1 MFRKAF
7 PWSRDE
13 NKELPLVDEKGVKVR
28 IREKRETDIRNEYS
42 WRIDP
47 ELSRL
52 DATRPMTMSYE
63 DFFRYSREEM
73 QFPNYRSKRL
83 AVETLE
89 GIHIGNIMYYDLDMR
104 SRQAELGIMIGDMV
118 FWSCGYGTDTV
129 NTLLRHLFT
138 TLELDKVYLHTL
150 SWNYRAQASFNKSGF
165 KSVRD
170 VKRGGQDF
178 ILMEVLRPD
187 WEKSQSKK
195 PINLFCPIR

>member
-104 SRQAELGIMIGDMV
+104 SRQAELGIMIGDKEY
-118 FWSCGYGTDTV
+118 WSSGYGADTV

-187 WEKSQSKK
+187 WEKSQSK
-195 PINLFCPIR
+195 

>member
-13 NKELPLVDEKGVKVR
+13 NKELPLVNEEGEKVR
-28 IREKRETDIRNEYS
+28 VREKRVEDIRNEYM
-42 WRIDP
+42 WRVDP

-63 DFFRYSREEM
+63 DFFRYSKEEM

-89 GIHIGNIMYYDLDMR
+89 GVHIGNIMYYDLNMQN
-104 SRQAELGIMIGDMV
+104 SQAELGIMIGDKDY
-118 FWSCGYGTDTV
+118 WSSGYGTDTV
-129 NTLLRHLFT
+129 NTLVRHLFT
-138 TLELDKVYLHTL
+138 ILELDRVYLHTL
-150 SWNYRAQASFNKSGF
+150 SWNYRAQASFSKSGF
-165 KSVRD
+165 KLVRN

-178 ILMEVLRPD
+178 ILMEILRSD
-187 WEKSQSKK
+187 WEE
-195 PINLFCPIR
+195 PYAN

>member
-13 NKELPLVDEKGVKVR
+13 NKELPLVDEKAVKVR

-104 SRQAELGIMIGDMV
+104 SRQAELGIMIGDKEY
-118 FWSCGYGTDTV
+118 WSSGYGTDTV

-187 WEKSQSKK
+187 WEKSQSK
-195 PINLFCPIR
+195 

>member
-1 MFRKAF
+1 LFRKAF

-13 NKELPLVDEKGVKVR
+13 NKELPLVDEKGDKVR
-28 IREKRETDIRNEYS
+28 IREKREGDIRNEYS
-42 WRIDP
+42 WRVDP

-63 DFFRYSREEM
+63 DFFRYSKEEM

-89 GIHIGNIMYYDLDMR
+89 GIHIGNIMYYDLNMR
-104 SRQAELGIMIGDMV
+104 SRQAELGIMIGDKEY
-118 FWSCGYGTDTV
+118 WSSGFGTDTV

-138 TLELDKVYLHTL
+138 VLELDRVYLHTL
-150 SWNYRAQASFNKSGF
+150 AWNYRAQASFNKSGF
-165 KSVRD
+165 KSIRD

-187 WEKSQSKK
+187 WEESQSK
-195 PINLFCPIR
+195 

>member
-7 PWSRDE
+7 PLSRDE

-104 SRQAELGIMIGDMV
+104 SRQAELGIMIGDKEY
-118 FWSCGYGTDTV
+118 WSSGYGTDTV

-187 WEKSQSKK
+187 WEKSQSK
-195 PINLFCPIR
+195 

>member
-13 NKELPLVDEKGVKVR
+13 NKELPMVNEEGEKVR
-28 IREKRETDIRNEYS
+28 VREKRVEDIRNEYT
-42 WRIDP
+42 WRVDP

-63 DFFRYSREEM
+63 DFFRYSKEEM

-89 GIHIGNIMYYDLDMR
+89 GVHIGNIMYYDLNMQN
-104 SRQAELGIMIGDMV
+104 SQAELGIMIGDKGY
-118 FWSCGYGTDTV
+118 WSSGYGTDTV
-129 NTLLRHLFT
+129 NTLVRHLFT
-138 TLELDKVYLHTL
+138 ILELDRVYLHTL
-150 SWNYRAQASFNKSGF
+150 SWNYRAQASFAKSGF
-165 KSVRD
+165 KLVRN

-178 ILMEVLRPD
+178 ILMEVLRSD
-187 WEKSQSKK
+187 WEE
-195 PINLFCPIR
+195 PYAN

>member
-7 PWSRDE
+7 PWSRDGD
-13 NKELPLVDEKGVKVR
+13 KELPLVDEKGDKVR
-28 IREKRETDIRNEYS
+28 IREKCEEDICNEYS
-42 WRIDP
+42 WRVDP

-89 GIHIGNIMYYDLDMR
+89 GVHIGNIMYYDLNMR
-104 SRQAELGIMIGDMV
+104 DRQTELGIMIGDKEY
-118 FWSCGYGTDTV
+118 WSSGYGTDTV
-129 NTLLRHLFT
+129 NILLRHLFT
-138 TLELDKVYLHTL
+138 TLELDRVYLHTL
-150 SWNYRAQASFNKSGF
+150 SWNYRAQTSFGKSGF
-165 KSVRD
+165 KSVRE

-178 ILMEVLRPD
+178 ILMEILRPD
-187 WEKSQSKK
+187 WEESQ
-195 PINLFCPIR
+195 LV

>member
-1 MFRKAF
+1 MFRRAF

-13 NKELPLVDEKGVKVR
+13 NKELPLVNEEGEKVR
-28 IREKRETDIRNEYS
+28 IREKRVEDIRNEYS
-42 WRIDP
+42 WRVDP

-63 DFFRYSREEM
+63 DFFRYSKEEM

-89 GIHIGNIMYYDLDMR
+89 GVHIGNIMYYDLNMQN
-104 SRQAELGIMIGDMV
+104 RQAELGIMIGDKDY
-118 FWSCGYGTDTV
+118 WSSGYGTDTV

-138 TLELDKVYLHTL
+138 TLELDRVYLHTL
-150 SWNYRAQASFNKSGF
+150 SWNYRAQASFAKSGF
-165 KSVRD
+165 KLVRN

-178 ILMEVLRPD
+178 ILMEVLRSD
-187 WEKSQSKK
+187 WEE
-195 PINLFCPIR
+195 PILI

>member
-1 MFRKAF
+1 MFRRAF

-13 NKELPLVDEKGVKVR
+13 NKELPLVNEEGEKVR
-28 IREKRETDIRNEYS
+28 VREKRVKDIQNEYS
-42 WRIDP
+42 WRVDP

-63 DFFRYSREEM
+63 DFFRYSKEEM

-89 GIHIGNIMYYDLDMR
+89 GVHIGNIMYYDLNMQN
-104 SRQAELGIMIGDMV
+104 SQAELGIMIGDKDY
-118 FWSCGYGTDTV
+118 WSSGYGTDTV

-138 TLELDKVYLHTL
+138 TLELDRVYLHTL
-150 SWNYRAQASFNKSGF
+150 SWNYRAQASFAKSGF
-165 KSVRD
+165 KLVRN

-178 ILMEVLRPD
+178 ILMEVLRSD
-187 WEKSQSKK
+187 WQESYS
-195 PINLFCPIR
+195 N

>member
-1 MFRKAF
+1 MFRRAF

-13 NKELPLVDEKGVKVR
+13 NKELPLVNEEGEKVC
-28 IREKRETDIRNEYS
+28 IREKRVEDIRNEYS
-42 WRIDP
+42 WRVDP

-63 DFFRYSREEM
+63 DFFRYSKEEM

-89 GIHIGNIMYYDLDMR
+89 GVHIGNIMYYDLNMQN
-104 SRQAELGIMIGDMV
+104 SQAELGIMIGDKDY
-118 FWSCGYGTDTV
+118 WSSGYGTDTV

-138 TLELDKVYLHTL
+138 TLELDRVYLHTL
-150 SWNYRAQASFNKSGF
+150 SWNYRAQASFAKSGF
-165 KSVRD
+165 KLVRN

-178 ILMEVLRPD
+178 ILMEVLRSD
-187 WEKSQSKK
+187 WEE
-195 PINLFCPIR
+195 PILI

>member
-104 SRQAELGIMIGDMV
+104 SRQAELGIMIGDKEY
-118 FWSCGYGTDTV
+118 WSSGYGTDTV

-170 VKRGGQDF
+170 VKLSL
-178 ILMEVLRPD
+178 IH
-187 WEKSQSKK
+187 
-195 PINLFCPIR
+195 I

>member
-13 NKELPLVDEKGVKVR
+13 NKELPLVNEEGEKVR
-28 IREKRETDIRNEYS
+28 VREKRVEDIRNEYM
-42 WRIDP
+42 WRVDP

-63 DFFRYSREEM
+63 DFFRYSKEEM

-89 GIHIGNIMYYDLDMR
+89 GVHIGNIMYYDLNMQN
-104 SRQAELGIMIGDMV
+104 SQAELGIMIGDKGY
-118 FWSCGYGTDTV
+118 WSSGYGTDTV

-138 TLELDKVYLHTL
+138 ILELDRVYLHTL
-150 SWNYRAQASFNKSGF
+150 SWNYRAQASFAKSGF
-165 KSVRD
+165 KLVRN

-178 ILMEVLRPD
+178 ILMEVLRSD
-187 WEKSQSKK
+187 WEE
-195 PINLFCPIR
+195 PYAN

>member
-1 MFRKAF
+1 MFRRAF

-13 NKELPLVDEKGVKVR
+13 NKELPLVNEEGEKVR
-28 IREKRETDIRNEYS
+28 IREKRVEDIRNEYS
-42 WRIDP
+42 WRVDP

-63 DFFRYSREEM
+63 DFFRYSKEEM

-89 GIHIGNIMYYDLDMR
+89 GVHIGNIMYYDLNMQN
-104 SRQAELGIMIGDMV
+104 SQAELGIMIGDKDY
-118 FWSCGYGTDTV
+118 WSSGYGTDTV

-138 TLELDKVYLHTL
+138 ILELDRVYLHTL
-150 SWNYRAQASFNKSGF
+150 SWNYRAQASFAKSGF
-165 KSVRD
+165 KLVRN

-178 ILMEVLRPD
+178 ILMEVLRSD
-187 WEKSQSKK
+187 WEE
-195 PINLFCPIR
+195 PILI

>member
-13 NKELPLVDEKGVKVR
+13 NKELPLVNEEGEKVR
-28 IREKRETDIRNEYS
+28 VREKRVEDIRNEYT
-42 WRIDP
+42 WRVDP

-63 DFFRYSREEM
+63 DFFRYSKEEM

-89 GIHIGNIMYYDLDMR
+89 GVHIGNIMYYDLNMQN
-104 SRQAELGIMIGDMV
+104 SQAELGIMIGDKGY
-118 FWSCGYGTDTV
+118 WSSGYGPDTV
-129 NTLLRHLFT
+129 NTMLRHLFT
-138 TLELDKVYLHTL
+138 ILELDRVYLHTL
-150 SWNYRAQASFNKSGF
+150 SWNYRAQASFAKSGF
-165 KSVRD
+165 KLVRN

-178 ILMEVLRPD
+178 ILMEVLRSD
-187 WEKSQSKK
+187 WEE
-195 PINLFCPIR
+195 PYAN

>member
-1 MFRKAF
+1 MFRRAF

-13 NKELPLVDEKGVKVR
+13 NKELPLVNEEGEKVR
-28 IREKRETDIRNEYS
+28 IREKRVEDIRNEYS
-42 WRIDP
+42 WRVDP

-63 DFFRYSREEM
+63 DFFRYSKEEM

-89 GIHIGNIMYYDLDMR
+89 GVHIGNIMYYDLNMQN
-104 SRQAELGIMIGDMV
+104 SQAELGIMIGDKDY
-118 FWSCGYGTDTV
+118 WSSGYGTDTV

-138 TLELDKVYLHTL
+138 ILELDRVYLHTL
-150 SWNYRAQASFNKSGF
+150 SWNYRAQASFAKSGF
-165 KSVRD
+165 KLVRN

-178 ILMEVLRPD
+178 ILMEILRSD
-187 WEKSQSKK
+187 WEE
-195 PINLFCPIR
+195 PILI

>member
-13 NKELPLVDEKGVKVR
+13 NKELPLVNEEGEKVR
-28 IREKRETDIRNEYS
+28 VREKRVEDIRNEYM
-42 WRIDP
+42 WRVDP

-63 DFFRYSREEM
+63 DFFRYSKEEM

-89 GIHIGNIMYYDLDMR
+89 GVHIGNIMYYDLNMQN
-104 SRQAELGIMIGDMV
+104 SQAELGIMIGDKGY
-118 FWSCGYGTDTV
+118 WSSGYGTDTV
-129 NTLLRHLFT
+129 NTLVRHLFT
-138 TLELDKVYLHTL
+138 ILELDRVYLHTL
-150 SWNYRAQASFNKSGF
+150 SWNYRAQASFAKSGF
-165 KSVRD
+165 KLVRN

-178 ILMEVLRPD
+178 ILMEVLRSD
-187 WEKSQSKK
+187 WEE
-195 PINLFCPIR
+195 PYAN

>member
-52 DATRPMTMSYE
+52 DASRPMTMSYE

-104 SRQAELGIMIGDMV
+104 SRQAELGIMIGDKEY
-118 FWSCGYGTDTV
+118 WSSGYGTDTV

-187 WEKSQSKK
+187 WEKSQSK
-195 PINLFCPIR
+195 

>member
-89 GIHIGNIMYYDLDMR
+89 GIHIGNIMYYDLNMR
-104 SRQAELGIMIGDMV
+104 SRQAELGIMIGDKEY
-118 FWSCGYGTDTV
+118 WSSGYGTDTV

-187 WEKSQSKK
+187 WEKSQSK
-195 PINLFCPIR
+195 